1 MTKRNA
7 NILVTRPL
15 PKGRELVSLLEDQGM
30 QACEA
35 PLFAYQA
42 YPLASTTPSADIFIF
57 VSVAA
62 VEYAHTQQPIDSWQ
76 ASQFIGVGR
85 ATKLALAKL
94 GISAISPTEQNSEGV
109 LSLNALNQVQD
120 KRIVIVRGDKGRELM
135 FDTLTNRGANV
146 SYLQSYQRLW
156 RTFSQP
162 ITNQWRQ
169 DGINFIICTSVAML
183 EKMANLLV
191 TSDNYWQK
199 SCTWVVASSRIY
211 EKAKQLELTHIILAN
226 GASNQEL
233 VLACQNGSNYDR

>member
-1 MTKRNA
+1 MTKVNA

-15 PKGRELVSLLEDQGM
+15 PKGRELARLLESQGM

-35 PLFAYQA
+35 PLFSYQA
-42 YPLASTTPSADIFIF
+42 YPLTTAKPSADIFIF

-62 VEYAHTQQPIDSWQ
+62 VECAHAQQPIDSWQ
-76 ASQFIGVGR
+76 ASQFIAVGQ
-85 ATKLALAKL
+85 ATKLALASI
-94 GISAISPTEQNSEGV
+94 GIEAISPTEQNSEGV
-109 LSLNALNQVQD
+109 LSLHALSQAQD
-120 KRIVIVRGDKGRELM
+120 KRIIIVRGDTGRELM
-135 FDTLTNRGANV
+135 FDTLVERGANV

-156 RTFSQP
+156 RTFSQA

-191 TSDNYWQK
+191 TSDNYWQR

-211 EKAKQLELTHIILAN
+211 EKAKQLELTHIVLAN

-233 VLACQNGSNYDR
+233 MLACQNGSNYDR